1 MYGFEKN
8 EFFFCWDWCSVIS
21 WLVTLK
27 MVLCIFHPLWG
38 FCWVTNWEDE
48 ISVIAYLSFLP
59 LVSAFYVL
67 GVLFFHQRHTYI
79 RACLSFGWIAPYHD
93 HIAYNVYL
101 MKCIIFPAMFVL
113 LRLLADIVGACFSHD
128 FSWHIF
134 ALFLRI
140 DMCPFISA
148 SMHGHV
154 LTCFMY

>member
-1 MYGFEKN
+1 MCAFGKKWI
-8 EFFFCWDWCSVIS
+8 FFCWDWCSVIS

-67 GVLFFHQRHTYI
+67 GVLFFHQRHTYM

-140 DMCPFISA
+140 AMCPFISA
-148 SMHGHV
+148 SMHGHG
-154 LTCFMY
+154 F